1 MKRQFLLILS
11 MIAVLAVNAQELTVG
26 TYNIRNNNR
35 GDYKIFDG
43 WNQRKEAMCAEINFI
58 YPDLFGCQEVTH
70 QQIVDM
76 LALLPDYAYLGVG
89 REDGAQGGEYSPI
102 YYKKDRF
109 QLLDSGT
116 FWLAE
121 DPTKPVMGWDAVCK
135 RVCSWGYFK
144 DKESKRK
151 FYFFNTHMDH
161 IGVIARREGAKLIMK
176 KMKELMKTDEPV
188 VLTGDFNVD
197 QHNEI
202 YTIFSESDLLK
213 DCYASAKYRF
223 APNGSFNDFK
233 TERYTDS
240 RIDHIFVSKKVDVV
254 RYAILNNTD
263 WRAGADGQ
271 KVRHVL
277 SDHYPVFAK
286 IVF

>member
-1 MKRQFLLILS
+1 
-11 MIAVLAVNAQELTVG
+11 MIAVLAVNGQELTVG
-26 TYNIRNNNR
+26 TYNILNNNR

-43 WNQRKEAMCAEINFI
+43 GNQRKEAMCAEINFI
-58 YPDLFGCQEVTH
+58 YPDLFGCQEVNH

-89 REDGAQGGEYSPI
+89 REDGKQGGEYSPI

-121 DPTKPVMGWDAVCK
+121 DPTKPVMGWDAACK
-135 RVCSWGYFK
+135 RVCTWGYFK
-144 DKESKRK
+144 DKKSKRK

-161 IGVIARREGAKLIMK
+161 IGVMARREGAKLIMK

-197 QHNEI
+197 QYNEI

-213 DCYASAKYRF
+213 DCYANARYRF
-223 APNGSFNDFK
+223 APNGSFNDFN
-233 TERYTDS
+233 TEGYTDS
-240 RIDHIFVSKKVDVV
+240 RIDHIFVSKGVDVQ
-254 RYAILNNTD
+254 RYAILNDTD
-263 WRAGADGQ
+263 WRAGADGK

-286 IVF
+286 IIF

>member
-1 MKRQFLLILS
+1 MKKHFLLILS
-11 MIAVLAVNAQELTVG
+11 MIAALAVNGQELTVG

-35 GDYKIFDG
+35 GDYKIFSG

-58 YPDLFGCQEVTH
+58 YPDLLGCQEVTH

-76 LALLPDYAYLGVG
+76 LALLSDYAYLGVG
-89 REDGAQGGEYSPI
+89 REDGKEEGEYSPI

-109 QLLDSGT
+109 KLLDSGT

-121 DPTKPVMGWDAVCK
+121 EPTKPVMGWDAACK
-135 RVCSWGYFK
+135 RVCTWGYFK
-144 DKESKRK
+144 DKKSKQK

-176 KMKELMKTDEPV
+176 KMKELMKTGEPV

-197 QHNEI
+197 QYNEI

-213 DCYASAKYRF
+213 DCYANAKYRF
-223 APNGSFNDFK
+223 APNGSFNDFNP
-233 TERYTDS
+233 EGYTDA
-240 RIDHIFVSKKVDVV
+240 RIDHIFVSKDVDVM
-254 RYAILNNTD
+254 RYAILNETD
-263 WRAGADGQ
+263 WRAGADG
-271 KVRHVL
+271 KKARHVL

-286 IVF
+286 IIF

>member
-144 DKESKRK
+144 DKKSKRK

-233 TERYTDS
+233 TLY
-240 RIDHIFVSKKVDVV
+240 
-254 RYAILNNTD
+254 
-263 WRAGADGQ
+263 G
-271 KVRHVL
+271 
-277 SDHYPVFAK
+277 
-286 IVF
+286 